1 MPHESVG
8 DSAHISRHYPPSLC
22 FEASPS
28 TGRDRLPEPSGL
40 AGARE
45 DAGVAVMEVPV
56 SVGGLDSEGAVE

>member
-8 DSAHISRHYPPSLC
+8 DSAHISRRCPPFLC
-22 FEASPS
+22 LEASPS
-28 TGRDRLPEPSGL
+28 TGRDRLPEPSEL